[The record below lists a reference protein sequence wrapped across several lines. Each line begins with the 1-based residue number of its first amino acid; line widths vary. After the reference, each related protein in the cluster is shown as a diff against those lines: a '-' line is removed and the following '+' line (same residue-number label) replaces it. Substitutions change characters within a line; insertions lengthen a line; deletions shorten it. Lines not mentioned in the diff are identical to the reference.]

1 LPASSPDRSFWH
13 RSGSIPASLDYLH
26 GLGWEFVDGE
36 EVPWPSSLARGP
48 HAWEQIAT
56 FVLTGLLVLVLA
68 ISLRDALPRRR
79 ASTLAAALLGI
90 LGAALTTAAF
100 RVDVPMLSGGDPETW
115 NGWAHGIAFLSI
127 IATGLLAP
135 LAMAVAL
142 RGDASWRPIAAVSL
156 AAAVLF
162 VVFLVLPWG
171 NATFLLA
178 VVILFAW
185 IAAVAARLRSF

>member
-1 LPASSPDRSFWH
+1 MASVGLNTW
-13 RSGSIPASLDYLH
+13 ASLDYLH
-26 GLGWEFVDGE
+26 GLGWKFVGGE

-56 FVLTGLLVLVLA
+56 FVLTGLLVVALA
-68 ISLRDALPRRR
+68 VSLRGALPRRR

-90 LGAALTTAAF
+90 LGAALTLAAF
-100 RVDVPMLSGGDPETW
+100 RVDVPMLSGSDPETW
-115 NGWAHGIAFLSI
+115 NGWAHGIAFLAI

-135 LAMAVAL
+135 LAMALAV
-142 RGDASWRPIAAVSL
+142 RGAANWRPIAAVSL

-178 VVILFAW
+178 VVIVFAW
-185 IAAVAARLRSF
+185 IAAVAARLRALLA